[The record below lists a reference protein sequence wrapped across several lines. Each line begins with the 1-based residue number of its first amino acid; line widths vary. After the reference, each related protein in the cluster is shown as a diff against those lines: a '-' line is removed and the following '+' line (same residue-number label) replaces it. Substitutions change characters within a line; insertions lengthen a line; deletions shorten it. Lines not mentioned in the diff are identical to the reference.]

1 MNLKIKF
8 VVIVLIICFCSGS
21 LSNAAGNE
29 QGLVAYYSFD
39 EGEGN
44 VTHDLSGNGNDG
56 TIYGAKWVDGKYEK
70 ALEFDGMDDYI
81 NCGRGKSLD
90 IVDEITI
97 CAWIKPNIFKHA
109 DYHIV
114 VESAADYGWFFGTGG
129 GKIVW
134 LIGHN
139 STSGWNIALIDGI
152 LADDWNHIAGTYNSK
167 IGTAEIYLNG
177 IKVGSMSKKAEP
189 TKRPNGFKIG
199 RESANHYAFNGT
211 IDEVKIYNRVLTE
224 NEIRSEVPNIPGMT
238 PDTPDTVP
246 GTSMNVTSN
255 TSQDTTPATD
265 SPTDVHQPKLSKELI
280 IIISP
285 LKPKSGE
292 KLQILVKYMDKPV
305 SDAKVT
311 ITLPNGGEL
320 NEKTNAE
327 GILITR
333 LQAGDSIINVEAN
346 KMRASKEITI
356 ESDSSFS
363 YFRILIVI
371 IIVLIFFLIFAV
383 WRKND

>member
-1 MNLKIKF
+1 MKWKIKS
-8 VVIVLIICFCSGS
+8 VVIVLVICFCSGS

-114 VESAADYGWFFGTGG
+114 VESESDYGWFFGTAG
-129 GKIVW
+129 GKVAW

-139 STSGWNIALIDGI
+139 SSSGWNIALIDGI

-167 IGTAEIYLNG
+167 TGT
-177 IKVGSMSKKAEP
+177 
-189 TKRPNGFKIG
+189 
-199 RESANHYAFNGT
+199 ANHYAFNGT